1 MQLETE
7 IVEKSPLI
15 PEIAVAF
22 PSKCLVELNTSTVT
36 EALALTAKKR
46 TPIKHPGK
54 TERNCKAILG
64 ALISDICVPT
74 EALINRNGFLVQG
87 AVVCKPADVLDV
99 VIRVGVVVLVV
110 LVVVVVISVVDVVA
124 DVVLVVVVDVVVD
137 VGVVVAAITAK
148 EKVRTLLATFE
159 SAVSL
164 EVNNVIVTLE
174 AGTDAATA
182 I

>member
-64 ALISDICVPT
+64 ALISNICVPT
-74 EALINRNGFLVQG
+74 EALTNRNGFLVQG

-110 LVVVVVISVVDVVA
+110 LVVVVISVV
-124 DVVLVVVVDVVVD
+124 DVVLVVVVDV